1 MFGQQAENQI
11 IIAVAAS
18 VAAGLLCALLLY
30 RKSGGGRLLNIL
42 LSTLRTLS
50 TAIVVLLLFNPF
62 IKTTETFVEQP
73 TIVLLYDNSSSMA
86 LNSFS
91 NDYKPMVD
99 ILRKGIPPGF
109 KLDEYC
115 FGETLSDYDSLSL
128 SERTTDIGNALKSI
142 EKQYTNRNI
151 GSVVLVSDGINNFG
165 ESVGNTLSRFP
176 FRVHTLLC
184 GDTTDYADLSIKK
197 IYFNRSVATNTV
209 FKTTVAVTAH
219 NCKGR
224 EAVIKVI
231 ENGNVIQQKSIGINA
246 GNFSKNI
253 DFEFSSG
260 SEQGVRQLDFVI
272 KGIEN
277 EQQKSNNSKRIF
289 VDVFNRKSRILFYGQ
304 SPHPDLGA
312 IASVLDDHYE
322 KDFAFANDPLPD
334 FSQYDL
340 VVLHELPVREH
351 NSKDLIRQVESN
363 PKTSIWTFVGAGTDF
378 EALNS
383 LQAAI
388 EVSEGATTSM
398 FDAKS
403 LYDNSFSL
411 FTLNEK
417 TKDEINRFPPL
428 LSKHLQLTFNN
439 DVHTLLS
446 QSILKIET
454 NNPSICF
461 TKDNTRKVCFTFGTN
476 IWRWRLF
483 DYYSTNTHDSF
494 NELIVKIIHYLT
506 TDADDNLKILFNSDY
521 YSDEPI
527 RLNAELMN
535 RSGERINGPDI
546 VLTLT
551 NKLNSKSFDYVFS
564 RHEDAYELNIGVL
577 EEGIYSFKAETLLTD
592 KTYTS
597 RGQFSVAEASAEAAN
612 LKADRQLME
621 TIANSTNGQFFTI
634 GQVNELIQTIST
646 DNQTT
651 PVRHSEIN
659 FTELLNYRFLLMI
672 LLVLLSAEWILRKI
686 YKTY

>member
-1 MFGQQAENQI
+1 M
-11 IIAVAAS
+11 
-18 VAAGLLCALLLY
+18 GLLCALLLY
-30 RKSGGGRLLNIL
+30 RKSKGSKFLNIIL
-42 LSTLRTLS
+42 FALRTLS

-62 IKTTETFVEQP
+62 IKTTKTFVEQP

-91 NDYKPMVD
+91 GEYKSAVET
-99 ILRKGIPPGF
+99 IQKEISSKFR
-109 KLDEYC
+109 LDEYC
-115 FGETLSDYDSLSL
+115 FGETLNDYDSLTLDARVTNIS
-128 SERTTDIGNALKSI
+128 NALKSV
-142 EKQYTNRNI
+142 EKQYINKNI
-151 GSVVLVSDGINNFG
+151 GAVVLVSDGISNFG
-165 ESVGNTLSRFP
+165 ESVENTLNRFP
-176 FRVHTLLC
+176 FKVHTLLC

-197 IYFNRSVATNTV
+197 VYFNKSVSTNTI
-209 FKTTVAVTAH
+209 FKTTVAVAAQ
-219 NCKGR
+219 NCKGNQ
-224 EAVIKVI
+224 AVVKVL
-231 ENGNVIQQKSIGINA
+231 ENDKVIQQKTIGINTK
-246 GNFSKNI
+246 NFSKNI

-260 SEQGVRQLDFVI
+260 DKQTVRQLDFVI

-289 VDVFNRKSRILFYGQ
+289 VDVFNKKNRILFYGQ

-351 NSKDLIRQVESN
+351 NSKDLIRQAESN

-398 FDAKS
+398 FDTKS

-428 LSKHLQLTFNN
+428 LSKHLQLTFNSN
-439 DVHTLLS
+439 VQTLLS
-446 QSILKIET
+446 QSIMKIET

-527 RLNAELMN
+527 RLNAELVN
-535 RSGERINGPDI
+535 QSGERINGPDI

-659 FTELLNYRFLLMI
+659 FAELLNYRFLLMI